1 MYLNLYIYFHRE
13 LKSQLKNPSVKRT
26 TRILQNDRS
35 NKDPLLVGI
44 LGCGRLGSQIVQCLL
59 TYGKISPANIQISTR
74 RPEIL
79 GEFCKFFKLIL
90 NISKSNYMFFLWAY
104 TFLLSKIGDIYILCE
119 SLCLCTCHV
128 LKMSEDFQ
136 TFLKTSIHFKWIF
149 CYDCRSF
156 SATRCWLLLW

>member
-59 TYGKISPANIQISTR
+59 TYGKISPANIHISTR

-90 NISKSNYMFFLWAY
+90 NISKSNYMFFYEL
-104 TFLLSKIGDIYILCE
+104 
-119 SLCLCTCHV
+119 
-128 LKMSEDFQ
+128 
-136 TFLKTSIHFKWIF
+136 IHFSCQKLMTFIF
-149 CYDCRSF
+149 YVNVF
-156 SATRCWLLLW
+156 VFAPVMF